1 MLLPVTAVDI
11 PVDLLNMLLILLR
24 ALVQLILQ
32 NLQRQL
38 LEIALRR

>member
-11 PVDLLNMLLILLR
+11 PVDLLDMLLILLR

-38 LEIALRR
+38 LEIALGR